1 MTVVVLVGGAVG
13 VPALSEDDDVGRAA
27 EGVGEDGAGAEVD
40 VGVVTGGLLGG
51 GAVEV
56 PDGEI
61 LGLPVLLVECLWVK
75 RQLGFISRCM

>member
-1 MTVVVLVGGAVG
+1 MAVVVLVGGAVG
-13 VPALSEDDDVGRAA
+13 VPALSQDDDVGGAT

-56 PDGEI
+56 PDREV
-61 LGLPVLLVECLWVK
+61 LGLPLLLVECLEEA
-75 RQLGFISRCM
+75 C